1 MQIAELQVRLSI
13 STVLQS
19 PPSTMY
25 YRLYYAA
32 AAVLCMRWG
41 ASNHSIVVIYRPGI
55 AWPFF
60 YLRSTD
66 FVEKERKRR
75 LDIYFLLLSFFLC
88 LQDDADSRVARIQ
101 ESTSFLFYSE
111 KNKKSILEMF
121 FSLFKSV
128 FCINFSYAF
137 ISHTPGY
144 KQAARASTICEQGKN
159 SEGLL
164 IFFHI

>member
-1 MQIAELQVRLSI
+1 LGGPAPHVDSRALGQ
-13 STVLQS
+13 TVNIYCAVQFS
-19 PPSTMY
+19 FSMY

-66 FVEKERKRR
+66 FAEKERKRR

-88 LQDDADSRVARIQ
+88 LQDDADSRVARI
-101 ESTSFLFYSE
+101 
-111 KNKKSILEMF
+111 
-121 FSLFKSV
+121 
-128 FCINFSYAF
+128 
-137 ISHTPGY
+137 
-144 KQAARASTICEQGKN
+144 
-159 SEGLL
+159 
-164 IFFHI
+164 